1 MHGDGHDRLQ
11 VDGVAHPLGVGRE
24 RTGAAGPSGAGRTTS
39 VALRWASAAHV
50 GDTEPGDTAIAVAN
64 RQAAEFA
71 AKWKTR
77 YPSAVACVT
86 DEMASLTVHLRFPA
100 EHWRRI

>member
-1 MHGDGHDRLQ
+1 VSEQ
-11 VDGVAHPLGVGRE
+11 APLGPAE
-24 RTGAAGPSGAGRTTS
+24 RGGPPRSPSA
-39 VALRWASAAHV
+39 WASAAHV